1 MARLIDTSVVIELD
15 RRGHPAAAVLELAPG
30 QIVAASSVTAAEL
43 LLGLERSGSPV
54 GRRRRAIFV
63 EGLLALLPILPFDLT
78 SARMHAQIR
87 AQMLISGRSIPA
99 HDLLIASTA
108 LSNGYDL
115 ITLDRRHFERV
126 PGLVIHQPDW

>member
-1 MARLIDTSVVIELD
+1 
-15 RRGHPAAAVLELAPG
+15 
-30 QIVAASSVTAAEL
+30 
-43 LLGLERSGSPV
+43 
-54 GRRRRAIFV
+54 
-63 EGLLALLPILPFDLT
+63 
-78 SARMHAQIR
+78 
-87 AQMLISGRSIPA
+87 MLISGRSIPA